1 MLPALIVMA
10 IVINIIVA
18 IYYNNHGPRGG
29 GTAVVCG

>member
-1 MLPALIVMA
+1 MLPTLIVMA
-10 IVINIIVA
+10 ILINIAVA